1 VSARLSEL
9 LAGIAT
15 IDPSRD
21 ISVSG
26 LSLDSRSIRSGEAFV
41 ALRGGSS
48 HGITFAPSALASGAS
63 IVLAE
68 APPPAAFERESEI
81 GNRESQKRTSPIPD
95 SRFPIPVFWIDDLR
109 ANLGE
114 ISARFFGR
122 PSAAMTMIGV
132 TGTNGKTSIVQLV
145 ASALQSLGATSA
157 TIGTLGT
164 GLVGAIKEGA
174 RTTPD
179 VISVQGLL
187 AEFRDAGASHV
198 AMEVSSHALDQ
209 GRVDAVEFDV
219 AVFTNLTRDHLDYHG
234 TMENYGAAKRK
245 LFAWPTMRAA
255 VVNVDDAFGRQLAD
269 ALHDDVQQIRYAI
282 DNAAEV
288 RAEKVRSNE
297 RGLEFRLITPWGEST
312 LVTPLLGHFNIYNLL
327 AVAGCLGALGYDFAQ
342 IESAL
347 TTLKPVAGRMNR
359 LGGGDAPLVVIDY
372 AHTPDA
378 LEQALTSLRAHTSGQ
393 LICVFG
399 AGGERDQ
406 GKRPQMGAI
415 AERLA
420 DRIIVTDDNPRGE
433 NGDDI
438 VAQILAGLHQRERAN
453 VQRDRDAAIRAAVCD
468 ARAGDVVLIAGKG
481 HEPYQEIA
489 GVKHEFDDA
498 VVARRALESRPC

>member
-1 VSARLSEL
+1 VSARLSDL
-9 LAGIAT
+9 LKGIAA
-15 IDPSRD
+15 IDASRD

-26 LSLDSRSIRSGEAFV
+26 LTLDSRSIRSGDAFV
-41 ALRGGSS
+41 ALRGGST
-48 HGITFAPSALASGAS
+48 HGITFAPSALARGAS

-68 APPPAAFERESEI
+68 APPPAALNVDAI
-81 GNRESQKRTSPIPD
+81 
-95 SRFPIPVFWIDDLR
+95 WIDDLR

-114 ISARFFGR
+114 IAARFFGR
-122 PSAAMTMIGV
+122 PSAALTMIGV

-145 ASALQSLGATSA
+145 ASALQSLGANAA
-157 TIGTLGT
+157 TIGTLGA
-164 GLVGAIKEGA
+164 GFVGAIKEGA

-179 VISVQGLL
+179 VIRVQGLL
-187 AEFRDAGASHV
+187 AEFRDAHASHV

-209 GRVDAVEFDV
+209 RRVDAVEFDV

-234 TMENYGAAKRK
+234 TMENYGAAKQK
-245 LFAWPTMRAA
+245 LFAWPNLRAA
-255 VVNVDDAFGRQLAD
+255 VINVDDAFGRELVD
-269 ALHDDVQQIRYAI
+269 GLRDGVQQIRYAI

-288 RAEKVRSNE
+288 RAEKIRSSD
-297 RGLEFRLITPWGEST
+297 RGLEFQLVTPWGQA
-312 LVTPLLGHFNIYNLL
+312 LIATPLLGHFNVYNLL

-342 IESAL
+342 IVSAL
-347 TTLKPVAGRMNR
+347 TQLNPVVGRMNR

-378 LEQALTSLRAHTSGQ
+378 LEQALSSLRAHTSGQ
-393 LICVFG
+393 LVCVFG

-420 DRIIVTDDNPRGE
+420 DRVIVTDDNPRGE

-438 VAQILAGLHQRERAN
+438 VAQILAGLRQRERAN
-453 VQRDRDAAIRAAVCD
+453 VQRDRNAAIRAAVCD

-498 VVARRALESRPC
+498 VIAKRALESRPC

>member
-9 LAGIAT
+9 LKGIAP

-26 LSLDSRSIRSGEAFV
+26 LSLDSRSIRSGDAFV
-41 ALRGGSS
+41 ALRGGST
-48 HGITFAPSALASGAS
+48 HGITFAPSALARGAS

-68 APPPAAFERESEI
+68 APPPAVFGRESAI
-81 GNRESQKRTSPIPD
+81 GNRESQERAVPIPD
-95 SRFPIPVFWIDDLR
+95 SRFPIPVFWIDGLR

-114 ISARFFGR
+114 IAARFFGR
-122 PSAAMTMIGV
+122 PSAHLEMIGV

-145 ASALQSLGATSA
+145 AAALDILGARAA
-157 TIGTLGT
+157 TIGTLGA

-179 VISVQGLL
+179 VIRVQGLL
-187 AEFRDAGASHV
+187 AEFRDAGATHV

-209 GRVDAVEFDV
+209 SRVDAVDFDV

-245 LFAWPTMRAA
+245 LFAWPNLRAA
-255 VVNVDDAFGRQLAD
+255 VVNVDDAFGRQLVD
-269 ALHDDVQQIRYAI
+269 GLRDDVQQIRYAI

-288 RAEKVRSNE
+288 RAEKIRSSD
-297 RGLEFRLITPWGEST
+297 RGLEFRMITPWGEGIIA
-312 LVTPLLGHFNIYNLL
+312 TPLLGHFNVYNVL
-327 AVAGCLGALGYDFAQ
+327 AVAGCLGALGYDFVQ
-342 IESAL
+342 IEAAV
-347 TTLKPVAGRMNR
+347 TQLKPVAGRMNR

-378 LEQALTSLRAHTSGQ
+378 LEQALTSLRAHTSGK

-438 VAQILAGLHQRERAN
+438 VAQILAGLHQRERAD
-453 VQRDRDAAIRAAVCD
+453 VKRDRDAAIRSAVCD

-481 HEPYQEIA
+481 HEPYQEVA
-489 GVKHEFDDA
+489 GVKHAFDDA
-498 VVARRALESRPC
+498 VIARRALEARPC

>member
-1 VSARLSEL
+1 MSARLSEL
-9 LAGIAT
+9 LKGIAT
-15 IDPSRD
+15 VDPSRD

-26 LSLDSRSIRSGEAFV
+26 LSLDSRSIRSGDAFV
-41 ALRGGSS
+41 ALRGGST
-48 HGITFAPSALASGAS
+48 HGITFAPSALARGAS

-68 APPPAAFERESEI
+68 APPPAAF
-81 GNRESQKRTSPIPD
+81 D
-95 SRFPIPVFWIDDLR
+95 SAAAIWIDNLR

-114 ISARFFGR
+114 IAARFFGR
-122 PSAAMTMIGV
+122 PSARLEMIGV

-145 ASALQSLGATSA
+145 AAALEILGARAA
-157 TIGTLGT
+157 TIGTLGA
-164 GLVGAIKEGA
+164 GFVGAIREGA

-234 TMENYGAAKRK
+234 TMEDYGAAKQK
-245 LFAWPTMRAA
+245 LFAWPNLRTA
-255 VVNVDDAFGRQLAD
+255 VINVDDAFGRQLAD
-269 ALHDDVQQIRYAI
+269 GLRGEVEQLRYAI

-288 RAEKVRSNE
+288 RAEKVRSSD
-297 RGLEFRLITPWGEST
+297 RGLEFHLVTPWGEGDIA
-312 LVTPLLGHFNIYNLL
+312 TPLLGHFNVYNLL
-327 AVAGCLGALGYDFAQ
+327 AVAGCLGALGYSFAQ
-342 IESAL
+342 IASAL
-347 TTLKPVAGRMNR
+347 AQLKPVAGRMNR
-359 LGGGDAPLVVIDY
+359 LGGGDAPLVVVDY

-378 LEQALTSLRAHTSGQ
+378 LEQALTSLRAHTSGA

-433 NGDDI
+433 NGDEI
-438 VAQILAGLHQRERAN
+438 VAQILAGLHQRERAT
-453 VQRDRDAAIRAAVCD
+453 VQRDRNSAIRAAVGD

-489 GVKHEFDDA
+489 GIKHDFDDA
-498 VVARRALESRPC
+498 VIARHALESRPC

>member
-1 VSARLSEL
+1 MSARLSDL
-9 LAGIAT
+9 LKGIAT

-26 LSLDSRSIRSGEAFV
+26 LSLDSRSIRSGDAFV
-41 ALRGGSS
+41 ALRGGST
-48 HGITFAPSALASGAS
+48 HGITFAPSALARGAS

-68 APPPAAFERESEI
+68 APPPAALEGDAI
-81 GNRESQKRTSPIPD
+81 
-95 SRFPIPVFWIDDLR
+95 WIDGLR

-114 ISARFFGR
+114 IAARFFGH
-122 PSAAMTMIGV
+122 PSAALTMIGV

-145 ASALQSLGATSA
+145 ASALQNLGANAA
-157 TIGTLGT
+157 TIGTLGA
-164 GLVGAIKEGA
+164 GFVGAIKEGA

-209 GRVDAVEFDV
+209 HRVDAVEFDV

-234 TMENYGAAKRK
+234 TMENYGAAKQK
-245 LFAWPTMRAA
+245 LFAWRNLRAA
-255 VVNVDDAFGRQLAD
+255 VINVDDAFGRQLAD
-269 ALHDDVQQIRYAI
+269 GLRDDVQQIRYAI

-288 RAEKVRSNE
+288 RAEKVHSSD
-297 RGLEFRLITPWGEST
+297 RGLEFTLITPWGRTNIATS
-312 LVTPLLGHFNIYNLL
+312 LLGHFNVYNLL

-347 TTLKPVAGRMNR
+347 TQLKPVAGRMNR

-378 LEQALTSLRAHTSGQ
+378 LEQALSSLRAHTSGQ

-433 NGDDI
+433 NGDEI
-438 VAQILAGLHQRERAN
+438 VAQILAGLHQRDRAN
-453 VQRDRDAAIRAAVCD
+453 VQRDRNAAIRAAVCD
-468 ARAGDVVLIAGKG
+468 AHAGDVVLIAGKG
-481 HEPYQEIA
+481 HEPYQEVA
-489 GVKHEFDDA
+489 GVKHEFDDTLI
-498 VVARRALESRPC
+498 ARRALESRPC

>member
-1 VSARLSEL
+1 VSARLSDL
-9 LAGIAT
+9 LHGIAA

-21 ISVSG
+21 ISVGG
-26 LSLDSRSIRSGEAFV
+26 LSLDSRSIRSGDAFV
-41 ALRGGSS
+41 ALRGGST
-48 HGITFAPSALASGAS
+48 HGITFAPSALARGAS

-68 APPPAAFERESEI
+68 APPPAVFEGDAI
-81 GNRESQKRTSPIPD
+81 
-95 SRFPIPVFWIDDLR
+95 WIDDLR

-114 ISARFFGR
+114 IAARLFGR
-122 PSAAMTMIGV
+122 PSAALTMIGV

-145 ASALQSLGATSA
+145 AAALQSLGATSA
-157 TIGTLGT
+157 TIGTLGA

-179 VISVQGLL
+179 VISVQALL

-209 GRVDAVEFDV
+209 GRVDGVDFDI

-234 TMENYGAAKRK
+234 TMEDYGAAKQK
-245 LFAWPTMRAA
+245 LFAWPTLRAT
-255 VVNVDDAFGRQLAD
+255 VINVDDAFGRQLAD
-269 ALHDDVQQIRYAI
+269 ELRDDVQQIRYAI

-288 RAEKVRSNE
+288 RAEKVRSSD
-297 RGLEFRLITPWGEST
+297 RGLEFQLITPWGEGA
-312 LVTPLLGHFNIYNLL
+312 VATPLLGHFNVYNLL
-327 AVAGCLGALGYDFAQ
+327 AVAGCLGALGYTFVQ
-342 IESAL
+342 IHNAL
-347 TTLKPVAGRMNR
+347 TQLKPVAGRMNR

-378 LEQALTSLRAHTSGQ
+378 LEQALASLRAHTSGE

-433 NGDDI
+433 NGDAI

-453 VQRDRDAAIRAAVCD
+453 VQRDRNTAIRAAVCD

-481 HEPYQEIA
+481 HEPYQEVG
-489 GVKHEFDDA
+489 GVKHDFDDA
-498 VVARRALESRPC
+498 VIARRALESRPC

>member
-1 VSARLSEL
+1 MNARLSDL

-15 IDPSRD
+15 IDPARD
-21 ISVSG
+21 VIVNG
-26 LSLDSRSIRSGEAFV
+26 LALDSRQIKSGDVFV
-41 ALRGGSS
+41 ALQGATS

-63 IVLAE
+63 MVLTE
-68 APPPAAFERESEI
+68 APPPAVFKNLDSSVVAVDRLREH
-81 GNRESQKRTSPIPD
+81 
-95 SRFPIPVFWIDDLR
+95 
-109 ANLGE
+109 LGE
-114 ISARFFGR
+114 IAARFFGR
-122 PSAAMTMIGV
+122 PSVQLNVIGV
-132 TGTNGKTSIVQLV
+132 TGTNGKTSIVQLL
-145 ASALQSLGATSA
+145 AAALESLGARAA
-157 TIGTLGT
+157 TIGTLGA

-187 AEFRDAGASHV
+187 AEFRDAGATHV

-234 TMENYGAAKRK
+234 TMEDYGAAKQK
-245 LFAWPTMRAA
+245 LFAWKNLRAA
-255 VVNVDDAFGRQLAD
+255 VINVDDAFGRQLVEG
-269 ALHDDVQQIRYAI
+269 LGDDVQQIRYAV

-288 RAEKVRSNE
+288 RAEKMRTND
-297 RGLEFRLITPWGEST
+297 RGLEFRLITPWGEGEIA
-312 LVTPLLGHFNIYNLL
+312 TPLLGHFNVYNLL
-327 AVAGCLGALGYDFAQ
+327 AVAGCLGALGYTFAQ
-342 IESAL
+342 IQKAL
-347 TTLKPVAGRMNR
+347 TQLKPVAGRMNR

-378 LEQALTSLRAHTSGQ
+378 LEQALTSLRAHTGGE

-420 DRIIVTDDNPRGE
+420 DRLIVTDDNPRGE
-433 NGDDI
+433 NGDQI
-438 VAQILAGLHQRERAN
+438 VAQILAGLHQRDRAR
-453 VQRDRDAAIRAAVCD
+453 VMRDRDAAIRTAVGE
-468 ARAGDVVLIAGKG
+468 AHVGDVVLIAGKG

-489 GVKHEFDDA
+489 GVKHVFDDA
-498 VVARRALESRPC
+498 VVARKALESRPC